1 MVKNNAGADEK
12 IRPFIIVG
20 SVCMQQE
27 RLEKTCALL
36 VCFKAL
42 WVISDHSDI

>member
-1 MVKNNAGADEK
+1 MVKNNTWADEK

-27 RLEKTCALL
+27 RLEKQFAFALEID
-36 VCFKAL
+36 KEKR
-42 WVISDHSDI
+42 IGR